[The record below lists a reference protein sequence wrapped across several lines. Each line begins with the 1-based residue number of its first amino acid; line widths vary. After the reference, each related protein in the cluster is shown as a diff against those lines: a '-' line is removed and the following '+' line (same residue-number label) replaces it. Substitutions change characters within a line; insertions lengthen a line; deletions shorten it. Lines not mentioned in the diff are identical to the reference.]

1 VRQRAHAKAQG
12 LDERSNE
19 ARFGAGDSGIQA
31 RDLIIASTAPL
42 PVQQDSM

>member
-19 ARFGAGDSGIQA
+19 ARFGPGDGGLHA
-31 RDLIIASTAPL
+31 RDLIIASTAPS